1 MYLLQC
7 LHVKT
12 MRYPQQSSGPVTRV
26 VVCTAGS
33 AMRHPEV
40 TRSVVQLTN
49 HICPPPAE
57 LLRADQ
63 HIVRGPAVNVH
74 DEAHAARVPL
84 QRGVVQTCRER
95 ALFVIRSWVIT
106 AQLLSGHHPVGAKLS
121 RVFCPIAASVSLL
134 LVMSG
139 STSPSSS
146 QITCF
151 IDLLNCSHLQQLAE
165 SNLYRHTASSYSI
178 SMLDFNLILFILCI
192 I

>member
-1 MYLLQC
+1 MFKTEHTLMSPRKNCAVSPAELRHRHQSHC
-7 LHVKT
+7 LHC
-12 MRYPQQSSGPVTRV
+12 RLRDASSWGHKVSSSP
-26 VVCTAGS
+26 
-33 AMRHPEV
+33 HH
-40 TRSVVQLTN
+40 

-146 QITCF
+146 
-151 IDLLNCSHLQQLAE
+151 
-165 SNLYRHTASSYSI
+165 
-178 SMLDFNLILFILCI
+178 
-192 I
+192 